1 MQRRKRH
8 SAPPITS
15 TSPQEL
21 PEKHIAA
28 PHSSDYPGNEL
39 AVGLVHVPRAISP
52 EQAPEVLCQASPGS
66 VKRNG
71 KRCAGRG
78 VETSHPSFRYHVF
91 VGKDSRTRTS
101 IRNASCSP
109 SAPAWI
115 SGEVASRC
123 QEAPHGHVE
132 ASLQEQWGGS
142 PADAGTACPVQRQS
156 KLHNLD
162 SRTISIVGRRN
173 KSHQV
178 ASRLEHGPVHHHT
191 CFRCRPT
198 SVSSRRRSWQ
208 PSVSGNVVHT
218 QSTTR
223 CPRKRVVSHS
233 TRRLEW
239 HSILSAG
246 LNLKVRGS
254 SCQAVS
260 HPSKHVNQP
269 STAGR
274 RFKWLHLPSPHLPT
288 PSPRPRRIS
297 DESRLPSKASS
308 CRSYSKPAGG
318 DGDGCNPPVQ
328 RSPESCV
335 PCPIKLIN
343 DGKAHKSSS
352 TRDGTV
358 SGLLVRAESDL
369 Q

>member
-1 MQRRKRH
+1 MFPSCPGVDIRRSRLQM
-8 SAPPITS
+8 SGGAPRSCGGVT
-15 TSPQEL
+15 
-21 PEKHIAA
+21 
-28 PHSSDYPGNEL
+28 
-39 AVGLVHVPRAISP
+39 
-52 EQAPEVLCQASPGS
+52 QA
-66 VKRNG
+66 
-71 KRCAGRG
+71 
-78 VETSHPSFRYHVF
+78 
-91 VGKDSRTRTS
+91 
-101 IRNASCSP
+101 
-109 SAPAWI
+109 
-115 SGEVASRC
+115 
-123 QEAPHGHVE
+123 
-132 ASLQEQWGGS
+132 QWG
-142 PADAGTACPVQRQS
+142 ADAGTACPVQRQS
-156 KLHNLD
+156 KLQILILGQYPLLD
-162 SRTISIVGRRN
+162 GN

-178 ASRLEHGPVHHHT
+178 ASRLKHGLVRDHT
-191 CFRCRPT
+191 CFRWRPT

-218 QSTTR
+218 QYTTR
-223 CPRKRVVSHS
+223 CRRKRVVSHS

-335 PCPIKLIN
+335 PCPIKF
-343 DGKAHKSSS
+343 D
-352 TRDGTV
+352 
-358 SGLLVRAESDL
+358 